1 MLKPSPNPLLN
12 ELKFVEFVILKL
24 FDVDKNDLTFLV
36 TLRLLL
42 LLLLLRVDVRECEC
56 ECDMSNIEGRSF
68 LMDGEGLTEM
78 NELNFGGECF
88 DLRFGMGEWMKKG
101 TAVFGISEIGEFVL
115 LLLLLL

>member
-1 MLKPSPNPLLN
+1 MLNPSPNPLLN

-36 TLRLLL
+36 TIRLL

-56 ECDMSNIEGRSF
+56 DMSNIEGQSF
-68 LMDGEGLTEM
+68 LVDGEGLTEM

-88 DLRFGMGEWMKKG
+88 DLRFGMGE
-101 TAVFGISEIGEFVL
+101 
-115 LLLLLL
+115 

>member
-24 FDVDKNDLTFLV
+24 FEVDKNDLTFLV
-36 TLRLLL
+36 AIRLLL
-42 LLLLLRVDVRECEC
+42 LLMLWRVDVREC

-101 TAVFGISEIGEFVL
+101 TVFVISEIGEFVL
-115 LLLLLL
+115 LLLLLLL